1 MKKINKFKWTAV
13 AAISTVVLATI
24 VLAFVAP
31 IYLIT
36 LWLGFCVGY
45 VEVRALTLYSKELQ
59 NEKNILATDPEI
71 KTEKV
76 PEVAEVSVKTV
87 QKDAVSE
94 VAFEER
100 PTEKSKPNIEEMKAR
115 KRVATKKKTTK

>member
-1 MKKINKFKWTAV
+1 MKKINRFKWTAV

-59 NEKNILATDPEI
+59 NEKNILATDSEV
-71 KTEKV
+71 KTEEV
-76 PEVAEVSVKTV
+76 PKVAEVSVKAI

-94 VAFEER
+94 VAFEKPVEKTKTN
-100 PTEKSKPNIEEMKAR
+100 TEEKKMR